1 MGASERNERSTYIL
15 CNPAESQNVLKVTK
29 DPQEFKGSR
38 DLCGGGPGMV
48 SWKGLD
54 LKST

>member
-1 MGASERNERSTYIL
+1 MRGTYIL